1 MEQRIAEA
9 IVHYGVSLVFAA
21 QMFGIF
27 GVPIPD
33 ELLLT
38 IAGVLVRRGQLS
50 MTSTMLAAISG
61 CIVGITFSYVL
72 GRTFGVG
79 ILQRVFRHH
88 EAALHRTQL
97 GFERVGCWIL
107 AFGYYIPGVR
117 HVTALSAGSMP
128 LSFRTFTA
136 YAYPGAVLWC
146 ATFVGLGYF
155 GGDRWH
161 DALESARRH
170 GIVIASIALALAFA
184 YSVWIAGRRQYRSR

>member
-1 MEQRIAEA
+1 VEQRIIEA
-9 IVHYGVSLVFAA
+9 IVHYGPPLVFAA

-38 IAGVLVRRGQLS
+38 VAGVLVRRGQLS
-50 MTSTMLAAISG
+50 MIPTMVAAISG

-72 GRTFGVG
+72 GRKFGVG
-79 ILQRVFRHH
+79 ILRRLFRHH
-88 EAALHRTQL
+88 EAALHRAQY

-146 ATFVGLGYF
+146 ATFIGLGYF
-155 GGDRWH
+155 AGDRWH
-161 DALESARRH
+161 DALESGRRH
-170 GIVIASIALALAFA
+170 GIVIASIALALAVA
-184 YSVWIAGRRQYRSR
+184 YSVWIRRRRHEQSR